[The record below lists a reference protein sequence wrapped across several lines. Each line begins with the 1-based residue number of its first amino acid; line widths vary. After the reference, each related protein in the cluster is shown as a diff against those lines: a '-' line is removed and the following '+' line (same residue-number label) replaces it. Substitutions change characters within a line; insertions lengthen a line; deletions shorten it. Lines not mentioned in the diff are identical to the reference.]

1 MANRI
6 DIPTDSLRNQI
17 GTGTK
22 INGNI
27 ESSGD
32 IRFDGFLVGN
42 IKTKGKVVIGS
53 TGEVKGEVI
62 CTSSIV
68 EGKIEGKIIV
78 DELLTLNSTSVITG
92 DIVAKKLAIEPG
104 ARFTGNCNM
113 SSGNVQPRDTSKSE
127 EKEIK
132 KS

>member
-6 DIPTDSLRNQI
+6 EIPTDSLRNQI
-17 GTGTK
+17 GTGTVIK
-22 INGNI
+22 GNI

-32 IRFDGFLVGN
+32 IRFDGNLVGN

-53 TGEVKGEVI
+53 TGEVKGEVN
-62 CTSSIV
+62 CSSSIV

-78 DELLTLNSTSVITG
+78 DELLTLNATSVING

-104 ARFTGNCNM
+104 ARFSGNCNM
-113 SSGNVQPRDTSKSE
+113 SSNNGQFKEPAKPE
-127 EKEIK
+127 EKETK
-132 KS
+132 KL

>member
-42 IKTKGKVVIGS
+42 IKTKGKVVIGA

>member
-17 GTGTK
+17 GTGTQIK
-22 INGNI
+22 GNI
-27 ESSGD
+27 ESGGD
-32 IRFDGFLVGN
+32 IRFDGNLVGN

-53 TGEVKGEVI
+53 TGEVKGEVY
-62 CTSSIV
+62 CSSSIV

-78 DELLTLNSTSVITG
+78 DEQLTLNSTANILG

-113 SSGNVQPRDTSKSE
+113 SSGNGQPRETAKPED
-127 EKEIK
+127 KEVK
-132 KS
+132 KP